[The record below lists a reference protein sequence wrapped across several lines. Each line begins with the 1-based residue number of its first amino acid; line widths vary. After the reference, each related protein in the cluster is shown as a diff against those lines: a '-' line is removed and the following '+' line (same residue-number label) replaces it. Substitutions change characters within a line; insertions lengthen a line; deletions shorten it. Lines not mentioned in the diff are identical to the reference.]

1 MPPGRSTFPRFRRRF
16 AATRNDAR
24 PQQAGSGAA
33 TWTETAPPSSKPENT
48 ATVRSLN
55 SLLLVYLGP
64 PLFTAAMLLVFVS
77 WFSHGP
83 ADPGADL
90 TSGVR
95 KGGRLGGHSEMF
107 R

>member
-1 MPPGRSTFPRFRRRF
+1 
-16 AATRNDAR
+16 
-24 PQQAGSGAA
+24 
-33 TWTETAPPSSKPENT
+33 
-48 ATVRSLN
+48 
-55 SLLLVYLGP
+55 
-64 PLFTAAMLLVFVS
+64 MLLVFVS